1 MFNIVKQNGNT
12 SYGVK
17 KYLCDTVADF
27 EELKKKEKATPGS
40 TIFVVETG
48 NSYIL
53 NNNGEYVALPQTG
66 GGGTST
72 SDCYWQ
78 FF

>member
-1 MFNIVKQNGNT
+1 MFNVINQSGNIA
-12 SYGVK
+12 YGIK
-17 KYLCDTVADF
+17 KYLCDTAADF

-40 TIFVVETG
+40 TVFVAETG

-53 NNNGEYVALPQTG
+53 NNKGEYITLPQG
-66 GGGTST
+66 GGGAST
-72 SDCYWQ
+72 ADCYWQ